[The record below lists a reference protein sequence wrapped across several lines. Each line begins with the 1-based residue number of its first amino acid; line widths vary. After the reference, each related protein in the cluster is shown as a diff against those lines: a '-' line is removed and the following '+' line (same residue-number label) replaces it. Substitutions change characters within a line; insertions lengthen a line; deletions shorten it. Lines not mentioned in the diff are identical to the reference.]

1 MIHRTGKRLKY
12 SVFWLEGKYFGS
24 LQQPIINYLD
34 CFFTHTLHQYYFTK
48 AMFVLN
54 GYSWNS

>member
-34 CFFTHTLHQYYFTK
+34 CFFYAY
-48 AMFVLN
+48 AAPVLF
-54 GYSWNS
+54 YQSHVCPKWL